1 MGYFIEM
8 IISYA
13 LIIVFGDTLIDDFKS
28 YKDSKNKGFR
38 MIFTL
43 INISFKLAMI
53 HMLIL
58 VLISISA
65 RIK

>member
-8 IISYA
+8 IISYV
-13 LIIVFGDTLIDDFKS
+13 LIIIFGDTLIDDFKS
-28 YKDSKNKGFR
+28 YKDAKNKGSR

>member
-8 IISYA
+8 IISYV
-13 LIIVFGDTLIDDFKS
+13 LIIIFGDTLIDDFKS
-28 YKDSKNKGFR
+28 YKDAKNKGFR

>member
-8 IISYA
+8 IISYL
-13 LIIVFGDTLIDDFKS
+13 LIIIFGETLIDDFKS

-43 INISFKLAMI
+43 INISFKLAFI

>member
-1 MGYFIEM
+1 MHYFIEM

-13 LIIVFGDTLIDDFKS
+13 LIIVFGETLIDDFKS
-28 YKDSKNKGFR
+28 YKNDKTRGFR

-43 INISFKLAMI
+43 IGIAFKLAFI

-65 RIK
+65 QIN

>member
-38 MIFTL
+38 MIVTL
-43 INISFKLAMI
+43 INIAFKLAFI

-65 RIK
+65 QIK

>member
-1 MGYFIEM
+1 MAYFIEM
-8 IISYA
+8 IVSYV
-13 LIIVFGDTLIDDFKS
+13 LIIIFGETLIDDFKS
-28 YKDSKNKGFR
+28 YKDAKNRGFR
-38 MIFTL
+38 MIGTL
-43 INISFKLAMI
+43 ISIAFKLAMI

>member
-1 MGYFIEM
+1 MHYFIEM

-28 YKDSKNKGFR
+28 YKDTKNRGFS
-38 MIFTL
+38 MIFIL
-43 INISFKLAMI
+43 IVIAFKLAFI

-65 RIK
+65 QIK

>member
-1 MGYFIEM
+1 MAYFIEM

-13 LIIVFGDTLIDDFKS
+13 LIIIFGDTLISDFKS

-38 MIFTL
+38 MIVTL
-43 INISFKLAMI
+43 INIAFKLAFI

>member
-1 MGYFIEM
+1 MGYFIEI

>member
-38 MIFTL
+38 MIVTL

>member
-8 IISYA
+8 IISYV
-13 LIIVFGDTLIDDFKS
+13 LIIIFGDTLIDDFKS

-38 MIFTL
+38 MIVTL
-43 INISFKLAMI
+43 INIAFKLAFI

-65 RIK
+65 QIK

>member
-1 MGYFIEM
+1 MHYFIEM

-28 YKDSKNKGFR
+28 YKDTKNRGFS
-38 MIFTL
+38 MILTL
-43 INISFKLAMI
+43 IIIAFKLAFI

-65 RIK
+65 QIK

>member
-28 YKDSKNKGFR
+28 YKNDKTRGFR
-38 MIFTL
+38 MIFAL
-43 INISFKLAMI
+43 IVIAFKLAFI

>member
-8 IISYA
+8 IISYL

-28 YKDSKNKGFR
+28 YKDAKNKGFR

>member
-1 MGYFIEM
+1 MGYFIEI
-8 IISYA
+8 IISYV
-13 LIIVFGDTLIDDFKS
+13 LIIIFGETLIDDFKS
-28 YKDSKNKGFR
+28 YKDAKNKGFR

-43 INISFKLAMI
+43 IVIAFKLSFI

>member
-8 IISYA
+8 IISYVLIIIFGDA
-13 LIIVFGDTLIDDFKS
+13 LINDFKS
-28 YKDSKNKGFR
+28 YKDAKNKGFR

>member
-28 YKDSKNKGFR
+28 YKDNKNKGFR
-38 MIFTL
+38 MIFTF
-43 INISFKLAMI
+43 ISIAFKLAMI

>member
-1 MGYFIEM
+1 MGYFIEI
-8 IISYA
+8 IISYV
-13 LIIVFGDTLIDDFKS
+13 LIIIFGETLIDDFKS
-28 YKDSKNKGFR
+28 YKDAKNKGFR

-43 INISFKLAMI
+43 IVIAFKLAFI